1 MKVGELKIE
10 CLMYMFPN
18 QKIPYASDDD
28 SIISTIDNLRI
39 DPNYSDLMVTMI
51 GAINRSIDII
61 SATCNIGNAR
71 VSLKDIIWEKIGEKY
86 RAPMNLENFLCIEE
100 ADAPCEIIDGYIY
113 AWDELPEYIVYRKK
127 HFSITQSTPDTRELM
142 LKDSLCHLV
151 PLYVKGELYRLDDKE
166 REYAKNDFKWCIS
179 VLEQA
184 EKSSGLLNQTVYR
197 VE

>member
-10 CLMYMFPN
+10 CLMYMFPS
-18 QKIPYASDDD
+18 QKISYASDDD
-28 SIISTIDNLRI
+28 SITSVIDNLRH

-61 SATCNIGNAR
+61 SALCPVRKSRI
-71 VSLKDIIWEKIGEKY
+71 SLKDIVWESKDGAY
-86 RAPMNLENFLCIEE
+86 RAPMNIEDFLSIEE
-100 ADAPCEIIDGYIY
+100 SDAPCEIIDGYIY
-113 AWDELPEYIVYRKK
+113 AWDEIPEYIVCKKK
-127 HFSITQSTPDTRELM
+127 HFLITQSTPDTREL
-142 LKDSLCHLV
+142 LLSESLCHLI
-151 PLYVKGELYRLDDKE
+151 PLYVKGELYTLDEKE

-184 EKSSGLLNQTVYR
+184 EKTSGKLNQTDYR